1 MKKTLLLLSTTF
13 LFAAAGLRAQASLA
27 AENVIDDIK
36 IKTKSGKLKTY
47 TVFKEDRQQLGTA
60 EQWYYMPNE
69 LRLAE
74 ELDVKGKVRPK
85 MTILRYQHQDL
96 ITKENKQ
103 GGILVAAFTYAIEP
117 EAVEQVKA
125 QIRTKKGAV
134 QGITLSAMPLN
145 SATIDFLTANN
156 QFVGNLDAKTF
167 NGATSATQEMVLC
180 YDLTE
185 LGAGVMKSLAMSRS
199 GIPLR
204 ANITYNGLSAP
215 CGVKIEGN
223 WNNVY
228 EYFEKTTSVQAKVG
242 WGWFK
247 FGVNRSNTTIREN
260 LQSIKGMKV
269 DIMDCGQAANGTELD
284 PNVED
289 IVKTISHAVFSDN
302 MMDRATELAQ
312 MTSLLNDPIIRDDPD
327 ACQKI
332 REGIA
337 ALTKSVQLGF
347 QKGTKDVQRR
357 RTGSIAYDYK
367 RKRMIL
373 RSSTLGG
380 LLSLAKY
387 GMTEETLVKEGYIID
402 LDANKGF
409 PSVVIGLPNLN
420 PDWDI
425 RALTLEVSFKGSDQ
439 QTKSEARQWLADKG
453 WTTVAQAPS
462 GYIRFNLIGE
472 KNKKLVEEP
481 TFKLK
486 LQVISKIPN
495 ASFVVEKEVKL
506 SSGERY
512 IDALELLTKQYIFDG
527 TGLDY
532 SKMTNNPTDLAF
544 AKLTMSKGVINLN
557 KDIKPLIINGL
568 ATIPPLVHL
577 LLPKDETP
585 DPFKIV
591 FTTNTGEK
599 VDRRETIELG
609 ENTLNNFEWK
619 IKN

>member
-1 MKKTLLLLSTTF
+1 MKKVLLLF
-13 LFAAAGLRAQASLA
+13 LITLKCAATQLYAQASLA

-36 IKTKSGKLKTY
+36 IKTKSGKIKSY
-47 TVFKEDRQQLGTA
+47 TVFKEERQQSGAA

-74 ELDVKGKVRPK
+74 EVDVKGKIRPK
-85 MTILRYQHQDL
+85 LTILRYQHQDL
-96 ITKENKQ
+96 MTKTNQQ

-117 EAVEQVKA
+117 EAIEQVKA
-125 QIRTKKGAV
+125 EIRTKKGTPN
-134 QGITLSAMPLN
+134 GITLSAMPLN
-145 SATIDFLTANN
+145 TAMIDFLAANH
-156 QFVGNLDAKTF
+156 QFMGNLDGKTF
-167 NGATSATQEMVLC
+167 TGTTSATQEMVLC

-185 LGAGVMKSLAMSRS
+185 LGAGVMASLATSQS

-204 ANITYNGLSAP
+204 ANITYNALSAP

-228 EYFEKTTSVQAKVG
+228 EYFEKTTRTEAKIG

-247 FGVNRSNTTIREN
+247 FGVNFTNTTIREN

-269 DIMDCGQAANGTELD
+269 EMTDCGTELD
-284 PNVED
+284 PNVDD
-289 IVKTISHAVFSDN
+289 IVKTITHAVFSDN

-312 MTSLLNDPIIRDDPD
+312 LTSLLNDPIIRSDPD

-332 REGIA
+332 RDAISD
-337 ALTKSVQLGF
+337 LSKSVQLGL
-347 QKGTKDVQRR
+347 QRGVKDIQRR
-357 RTGSIAYDYK
+357 RTGTIAYDYK

-420 PDWDI
+420 PDLDI
-425 RALTLEVSFKGSDQ
+425 RALTLEVSYVGSDKK
-439 QTKSEARQWLADKG
+439 TRSEARQWMAEKG
-453 WTTVAQAPS
+453 GWVTIAQAPS
-462 GYIRFNLIGE
+462 GYIRFNLMGE
-472 KNKKLVEEP
+472 KNKKWVEEP

-506 SSGERY
+506 SNGERY
-512 IDALELLTKQYIFDG
+512 IDALELLTKQYVFDG
-527 TGLDY
+527 TGLDF
-532 SKMTNNPTDLAF
+532 SRVTNNQTDLAF
-544 AKLTMSKGVINLN
+544 AKLTMSKGSINLN
-557 KDIKPLIINGL
+557 KDIKPMIINGL
-568 ATIPPLVHL
+568 ATIPPPVYV
-577 LLPKDETP
+577 LLPKDAAP
-585 DPFKIV
+585 DPFKIT
-591 FTTNTGEK
+591 FTTNTGVK
-599 VDRRETIELG
+599 VERTEAIELG

-619 IKN
+619 VRN